1 MSTVHI
7 VKFRFELQTQ
17 LDFFLMVFCVLQV
30 VLLQFQSHLSFILS
44 FPFNLFA
51 QTLQSIVIVPKHLFI
66 VSLLQEL
73 LLVIGLQPF
82 DFCFLVPSNFTDQHL
97 IVSSAAVLKQNGE
110 DFPHVGNQSVLALGV
125 LQALFYELVKAN
137 GVHKKSSV
145 NPVY

>member
-7 VKFRFELQTQ
+7 VKFRFKLQTQ
-17 LDFFLMVFCVLQV
+17 LDFFLVVFCVLQV
-30 VLLQFQSHLSFILS
+30 VFLELQSHLSFINS

-51 QTLQSIVIVPKHLFI
+51 QTLQSVVVVPKNLFI

-73 LLVIGLQPF
+73 LLVIGFQPF
-82 DFCFLVPSNFTDQHL
+82 DFCFLVARNFTDQHL

-110 DFPHVGNQSVLALGV
+110 DLPHIGNQSVLLLGV
-125 LQALFYELVKAN
+125 LQALFYEFVKAN